1 MAKMRTGRKN
11 GGPGDPPKKTNADRE
26 IVSLP
31 IRRPTSISNRDLI
44 ERQYGKDAYKY
55 TMSGED
61 DGTVAVSGY
70 KAKTPGFENK
80 YSLDVDPK
88 GKYGKKNFRMSREE
102 IDAISARNR
111 ARLEEQQAYDKKR
124 REIISEDERAQRGY
138 AQRKAK
144 QAMQMKQYDAGIAA
158 GLHDVTDLANR
169 YKPGSKLE
177 GTATGAQ
184 LYEGRFL
191 SPSEEKKWVDIQKKG
206 DKNYKRLPGSRI
218 VASDPEWIPYYF
230 AEPGEEKRRL
240 EKETY
245 ESELAKAEKGGYK
258 IQEDRGM
265 YGPREAYMF
274 VEGVSKP
281 DPFTEEKP
289 ERLDIPEERG
299 DEYYG
304 YEPEPQIEKTKQFEL
319 SPRPKQKEEERPEW
333 QEPSKPRSYGKA
345 FKGAVMKDKRSR
357 QAARKQ
363 RVQSIKDTLTGKGR
377 ASYKKEGEMAK
388 AYFGDQDFD
397 SYEGEGTT
405 AIGED
410 IAMYKDMIKN
420 PSEISGESRAERKER
435 IGAYKSGL
443 KKAKLAKKY
452 LEKAGQEAGFDF
464 SRSDSYNELEGRGI
478 RTYTPQA
485 MKGFREQESYDA
497 MMDESYTGPMSSN
510 LRATRKKK

>member
-11 GGPGDPPKKTNADRE
+11 GGPGDPPSRLEPRIPSRIA
-26 IVSLP
+26 
-31 IRRPTSISNRDLI
+31 NRGLI

-55 TMSGED
+55 TMPGEESD
-61 DGTVAVSGY
+61 TVAVSGY
-70 KAKTPGFENK
+70 KAKTPGFEDK

-111 ARLEEQQAYDKKR
+111 AKLEEQQAYNKKR
-124 REIISEDERAQRGY
+124 RSIISEDERAQRGY

-144 QAMQMKQYDAGIAA
+144 QAREMKEYDAAIAA
-158 GLHDVTDLANR
+158 GYTDVTALANR
-169 YKPGSKLE
+169 DKPGSELE
-177 GTATGAQ
+177 GTMEGAQ
-184 LYEGRFL
+184 FSEGRFL
-191 SPSEEKKWVDIQKKG
+191 SPSEQKRYVDIEKKAN
-206 DKNYKRLPGSRI
+206 KNYEMLPGSRI
-218 VASDPEWIPYYF
+218 VASDPEWISYKLS
-230 AEPGEEKRRL
+230 EEGP
-240 EKETY
+240 EKAKLGKKIY
-245 ESELAKAEKGGYK
+245 ESELAKAEKGGYE
-258 IQEDRGM
+258 IQTEEGR
-265 YGPREAYMF
+265 YGPREAYSF
-274 VEGVSKP
+274 IKGVSKP
-281 DPFTEEKP
+281 APFTEEKP

-304 YEPEPQIEKTKQFEL
+304 YEPEPQIEKTKTFTL
-319 SPRPKQKEEERPEW
+319 PSIDRPEEERPEW

-345 FKGAVMKDKRSR
+345 FKGAVMKDKMSR
-357 QAARKQ
+357 KAARKQ
-363 RVQSIKDTLTGKGR
+363 RAQSIKDTLTGKGR

-464 SRSDSYNELEGRGI
+464 SKSDSYNELEGRGI